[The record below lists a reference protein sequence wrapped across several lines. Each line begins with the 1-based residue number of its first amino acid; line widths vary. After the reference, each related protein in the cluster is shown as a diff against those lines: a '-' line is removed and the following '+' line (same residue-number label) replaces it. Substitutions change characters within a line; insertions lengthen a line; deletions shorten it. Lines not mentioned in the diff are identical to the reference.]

1 MGERDES
8 LLESIRLAIQAQEEI
23 KQELLS
29 EIRAL
34 ENQARPHRTTIRLI
48 AFYSS
53 SLRHVVAEK
62 SAVLEQIAKFK
73 TSTLPELQQQLD
85 RIRQKRETI
94 QKRIETVQRARN
106 RKLLKDLEVAE
117 KVHSVVTELTQ
128 KLLAEIHELTLNEAN
143 IKANTATARAELRVL
158 QEQSLNK
165 QREKTIQAFA
175 DEVADE
181 RGLFLARRSMRR
193 RSNTQASGLS
203 KEPTCRRQSL
213 RVNRLA
219 SQF

>member
-1 MGERDES
+1 MGEGDES

-34 ENQARPHRTTIRLI
+34 ENQARPHRTTIKLV

-106 RKLLKDLEVAE
+106 RKLLKDLEVPE
-117 KVHSVVTELTQ
+117 RVHAVVAELTQ

-158 QEQSLNK
+158 QEQSLNR

-181 RGLFLARRSMRR
+181 RGLFLPRRSMRR
-193 RSNTQASGLS
+193 RSNTQASALS
-203 KEPTCRRQSL
+203 KEPTGRRQSL